1 MVNPTK
7 GTGKRSGIQNLLP
20 MLQMMSNS
28 CDYGGSKC
36 TCNHDPADLLM
47 MQSLLSV
54 KVDLILE
61 KNDLFYENEKN
72 ECQIF
77 FQT

>member
-1 MVNPTK
+1 MGNLRK

-54 KVDLILE
+54 KVD
-61 KNDLFYENEKN
+61 
-72 ECQIF
+72 
-77 FQT
+77 